1 MTVSML
7 ARLLTI
13 VLLALTA
20 AGCSVAAGIFK
31 AGVWVGLLLAVVLV
45 VGVVMLFRGR
55 G

>member
-1 MTVSML
+1 MTRSML

-20 AGCSVAAGIFK
+20 AGCAVAAGIFK